1 MSKLKLLVVF
11 LGLIGMA
18 LGQNLNSSLVNINGH
33 QIHYYQT
40 GDKGIPIVLLTGY
53 ATTSNFWNKQFISC
67 LANSHK
73 VYLFDYQ
80 GINTNNKSDIS
91 KLSIKS
97 MARDVNKFTK
107 MLNLKNPQLLGW
119 SMGGSIA
126 LEASFQ
132 DPQQYEKLILLAP
145 ALPTTGKVKLS
156 QPMPEHA
163 TFKSDNDVLNY
174 VLNNNLYDYNSDKLE
189 DYKSQFIQSKL
200 EQIFPDKPVREAQ
213 TKAIREWTMNPSV
226 SEQFKVATTPVVF
239 YLPEKDTILNQ
250 NLALPIAKEYTN
262 GTIIQVKNSGHAV
275 AWQIPENLCKS
286 IDEE

>member
-1 MSKLKLLVVF
+1 MLL
-11 LGLIGMA
+11 A
-18 LGQNLNSSLVNINGH
+18 QDLNSNLVNINGH

-40 GDKGIPIVLLTGY
+40 GDKGSPIILLTGY
-53 ATTSNFWNKQFISC
+53 ATTGNFWNKQFISC

-80 GINTNNKSDIS
+80 GINTENKSDIS
-91 KLSIKS
+91 KLSINS
-97 MARDVNKFTK
+97 MANDVNKLTK
-107 MLNLKNPQLLGW
+107 TLKLKHPQLLGW

-132 DPQQYEKLILLAP
+132 FPELYEKLILLAP
-145 ALPTTGKVKLS
+145 ALPTAGKVKLT
-156 QPMPEHA
+156 QPMPEH
-163 TFKSDNDVLNY
+163 TPFKSDNDVLNY
-174 VLNNNLYDYNSDKLE
+174 VLNNNLYDYNPDKLE

-213 TKAIREWTMNPSV
+213 TKAIREWTTNPSV
-226 SEQFKVATTPVVF
+226 SEQFKVANTPAVF

-250 NLALPIAKEYTN
+250 DLALPIAKEYMN

-275 AWQIPENLCKS
+275 AWQIPEDLCKS

>member
-1 MSKLKLLVVF
+1 MSKLKLLAVF
-11 LGLIGMA
+11 LGLVRMGLA
-18 LGQNLNSSLVNINGH
+18 QDLNSNLVNINGH

-40 GDKGIPIVLLTGY
+40 GDKGSPIILLTGY

-67 LANSHK
+67 LANNHR

-80 GINTNNKSDIS
+80 GINTDSKSDIS

-97 MARDVNKFTK
+97 MAHDVNT
-107 MLNLKNPQLLGW
+107 LSRSLQLKSPQLLGW

-132 DPQQYEKLILLAP
+132 APQQYEKLILLAP
-145 ALPTTGKVKLS
+145 ALPTAGKVKLT

-163 TFKSDNDVLNY
+163 PFKSDNDVLNY
-174 VLNNNLYDYNSDKLE
+174 VLNNNLYDYNSDKL
-189 DYKSQFIQSKL
+189 DGYKSQFIQSKL

-213 TKAIREWTMNPSV
+213 AKAIREWTTSPFV
-226 SEQFKVATTPVVF
+226 SAQFKIATTPAVF
-239 YLPEKDTILNQ
+239 YLPEKDTIINQ
-250 NLALPIAKEYTN
+250 KLALPIAKEYTN

-275 AWQIPENLCKS
+275 SWQIPENLCAHLKL
-286 IDEE
+286 